1 MVYMDQKQFRQAL
14 KTILDDLRDKLEGN
28 EGIGVFVKNR
38 DKFEG
43 WLKVE
48 TVDIL
53 YNKFTENVVPEK
65 RYYNKNANSKK
76 RNKHYRIVDIVFDDS
91 ALELKTV
98 NTNYKHIKNK
108 KVKRGNDKNNRPITL
123 NIKQLKAD
131 IEKLRNLQN
140 EDIKNKAVLF
150 VVFPLPENNIEEF
163 ENYHLQKLG
172 LKKQDILSKEFTTN
186 GDVSNRIYYGIVR
199 EQ

>member
-65 RYYNKNANSKK
+65 RYYSKNANSKK

-150 VVFPLPENNIEEF
+150 VVFPLPKNNIEEF